1 MSDTWRSLIGDTCH
15 SLIGLL
21 MSSLTCVRIA
31 CVITYTCEA
40 ACIIAYTCEAACV
53 IAYMCADA

>member
-1 MSDTWRSLIGDTCH
+1 MWRSLIGDTCH

-21 MSSLTCVRIA
+21 MSSLTRVRIAYVIVYTCEAA

-40 ACIIAYTCEAACV
+40 AYVIAYTC
-53 IAYMCADA
+53 ADA